1 MWRREYNRDMDKLV
15 RVKVRTMAQTQ
26 FELAVAAS
34 TAISDLKQQIAQRT
48 GLPIDSQRL
57 IYQGRVL
64 DNSETLAGAK
74 VRTGHVL
81 QLVRTQEREASSPM
95 TLLSDLPFLVPRRR
109 RYLFPHREIDP
120 AERFEVLRQSIQTL
134 DGLIQSTAS
143 APGTQPF
150 ERLRRQYAV
159 GQWVDVRDTVD
170 QWLEAQVVDVRNTD
184 TGLGVKVHY
193 NGWPNRW
200 DEWLDAASPR
210 IQPLRTNTMQAIN
223 SPMHSAHLI
232 CAADAE
238 GLQPQAQPDFG
249 ELVFQA
255 CGLLDHVGNMLDRL
269 YVLRRLAAQEGELDR
284 RELTPESLQLLKPA
298 EEKRAD
304 DLRSDLS
311 ILAISSVQEP
321 LSDTEEV
328 EGAPTTDQ
336 EALLLSAQLAPILDR
351 AGRLLADLGV
361 VLSGAGTA
369 RRLDDTQSVSS
380 SLMTNESGS
389 SQLPHLPMQV
399 PAMATP
405 SELSVLALGHVLSDF

>member
-1 MWRREYNRDMDKLV
+1 MDKLV

-26 FELAVAAS
+26 FEVTVAAS
-34 TAISDLKQQIAQRT
+34 TAISDLKLLIAQRT
-48 GLPIDSQRL
+48 SLPVDSQRL

-64 DNSETLAGAK
+64 DNSETVAGAK
-74 VRTGHVL
+74 VGTGHVL
-81 QLVRTQEREASSPM
+81 QLVRTQNREDSSPM
-95 TLLSDLPFLVPRRR
+95 PLLSDLPFLVPRRR

-143 APGTQPF
+143 ATGTQPF

-159 GQWVDVRDTVD
+159 GQWVDVRDTAD
-170 QWLEAQVVDVRNTD
+170 RWLEAQVIDVRNTE
-184 TGLGVKVHY
+184 TGLEVKVHY

-210 IQPLRTNTMQAIN
+210 IQPLRTNTMQAVN

-238 GLQPQAQPDFG
+238 GLQPQAQADFG

-269 YVLRRLAAQEGELDR
+269 DVLRRLAAQEGELDR

-321 LSDTEEV
+321 LSDAEEA

-369 RRLDDTQSVSS
+369 RRLDDAQSVSS
-380 SLMTNESGS
+380 SLVTNESGS
-389 SQLPHLPMQV
+389 SQLPHLPMQI

>member
-1 MWRREYNRDMDKLV
+1 MDKLV

-26 FELAVAAS
+26 FEVTVAAS
-34 TAISDLKQQIAQRT
+34 TAISDLKLLIAQRT
-48 GLPIDSQRL
+48 SLPVDSQRL

-64 DNSETLAGAK
+64 DNSETVAGAK
-74 VRTGHVL
+74 VGTGHVL
-81 QLVRTQEREASSPM
+81 QLVRTQNREDSSPM
-95 TLLSDLPFLVPRRR
+95 PLLSDLPFLVPRRR

-143 APGTQPF
+143 ATGTQPF

-159 GQWVDVRDTVD
+159 GQWVDVRDTTD
-170 QWLEAQVVDVRNTD
+170 RWLEAQVIDVRNTE
-184 TGLGVKVHY
+184 TGLEVKVHY

-210 IQPLRTNTMQAIN
+210 IQPLRTNTMQAVN

-238 GLQPQAQPDFG
+238 GLQPQAQADFG

-269 YVLRRLAAQEGELDR
+269 DVLRRLAAQEGELDR

-321 LSDTEEV
+321 LSDAEEA

-369 RRLDDTQSVSS
+369 RRLDDAQSVSS
-380 SLMTNESGS
+380 SLVTNESGS
-389 SQLPHLPMQV
+389 SQLPHLPMQI

>member
-1 MWRREYNRDMDKLV
+1 MEAV

-26 FELAVAAS
+26 FELKVSAA
-34 TAISDLKQQIAQRT
+34 TRVSDLKSLIAQRT
-48 GLPIDSQRL
+48 GLSADSQRL

-64 DNSETLAGAK
+64 DNSETLAGAR
-74 VRTGHVL
+74 VQTGHVL
-81 QLVRTQEREASSPM
+81 QLVRAPEREQSSAA
-95 TLLSDLPFLVPRRR
+95 LLSDLPYFSRRR

-120 AERFEVLRQSIQTL
+120 NERFEVLRQSIQTL
-134 DGLIQSTAS
+134 EELIQSTAS
-143 APGTQPF
+143 APDTQPF
-150 ERLRRQYAV
+150 ERRKRQYAV
-159 GQWVDVRDTVD
+159 GQWVDVKDTVD
-170 QWLEAQVVDVRNTD
+170 QWLEAQVIDLLSTEA
-184 TGLGVKVHY
+184 GLTVKVHY
-193 NGWPNRW
+193 NGWPSRW

-210 IQPLRTNTMQAIN
+210 IQPLRTHTMQALN
-223 SPMHSAHLI
+223 SPMHSAHLV

-249 ELVFQA
+249 EFIFQA
-255 CGLLDHVGNMLDRL
+255 CGLLDHVGNMLNRL
-269 YVLRRLAAQEGELDR
+269 CVLRHLSAQESQLDR

-304 DLRSDLS
+304 DLRSDIS
-311 ILAISSVQEP
+311 NLAISSVQER

-361 VLSGAGTA
+361 VLSCAGVA
-369 RRLDDTQSVSS
+369 RRLDDSQSVSS

-405 SELSVLALGHVLSDF
+405 SELSALSLGHILSDF